1 MGRAFKAPPKRSREQ
16 WMKVQILYGNG
27 FRFDRYG
34 GHGGA
39 PLPKRL
45 SEVEAFVAK
54 YPTHPLKTGQ
64 SNFMLQRAG
73 ARVARSGR

>member
-1 MGRAFKAPPKRSREQ
+1 MGRAFKAPPKRSLEQ
-16 WMKVQILYGNG
+16 WLKVQLLYSHG
-27 FRFDRYG
+27 FQFDRYG

-45 SEVEAFVAK
+45 REVEAFLAR

-64 SNFMLQRAG
+64 SNFTLQRTG
-73 ARVARSGR
+73 ARVARPGR